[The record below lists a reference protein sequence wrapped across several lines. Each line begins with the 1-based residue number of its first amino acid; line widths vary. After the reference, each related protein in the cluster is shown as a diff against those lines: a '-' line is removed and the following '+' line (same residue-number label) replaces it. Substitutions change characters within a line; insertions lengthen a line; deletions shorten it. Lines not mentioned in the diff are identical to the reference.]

1 LEKIIKKQD
10 IKKQVFTTTTMK
22 QKIII
27 FSVFTLMIFTG
38 CKTTRSIAKKGATEE
53 SQIAQLIQKVQKAQ
67 PNFNTANVSKM
78 AMEFDLN
85 ERKVNVLATCK
96 IRKDSAIFLS
106 IQPFMGI
113 ELYKAEIMPD
123 SIRVFDKMNR
133 KYYVMDYTSMSKRF
147 GVDINFTSLQ
157 ALIFNQFFCIG
168 VKELLP
174 DSCKLTP
181 LADGRN
187 KIDFETEKMQQS
199 TEISSSNTIQQV
211 LLKSKDV
218 IYQLQTNYDDFT
230 AVNNVNFPQK
240 ITLLA
245 TSKKSKASCVFSILK
260 LDFNTDFKLTAT
272 ATDRYTRG
280 EIDQLLK
287 K

>member
-1 LEKIIKKQD
+1 
-10 IKKQVFTTTTMK
+10 MK

-27 FSVFTLMIFTG
+27 FAVFATLILSG
-38 CKTTRSIAKKGATEE
+38 CKTSRSIAKKDVKEE
-53 SQIAQLIQKVQKAQ
+53 SQVAQLIQKVQSAQ
-67 PNFNTANVSKM
+67 PQFKTVNASKV

-85 ERKVNVLATCK
+85 ERKVSVSATCK
-96 IRKDSAIFLS
+96 IRKDSAIFVS

-113 ELYKAEIMPD
+113 EVYKAEIMSD
-123 SIRVFDKMNR
+123 SIRIFDKMNR
-133 KYYVMDYTSMSKRF
+133 KYYVIDYISMSKQF
-147 GVDINFTSLQ
+147 GVDINFRSLQ

-168 VKELLP
+168 SKELLP

-181 LADGRN
+181 LANGRN

-218 IYQLQTNYDDFT
+218 TYQLQTNYDDFT
-230 AVNNVNFPQK
+230 VVNGINFPQK

-245 TSKKSKASCVFSILK
+245 TSKKNSASCVFSILK
-260 LDFNTDFKLTAT
+260 VEFNTDLKLTA
-272 ATDRYTRG
+272 ASTDRYTRG
-280 EIDQLLK
+280 DIEQLLK